1 MRNNKVVLLNLLGLV
16 FIVLAF
22 AVHWIFIVL
31 AVIFSGW
38 GLKVLLKDDSSRKR
52 KV

>member
-1 MRNNKVVLLNLLGLV
+1 MKNNKVVLLNLFGLV

-22 AVHWIFIVL
+22 VVHWMFIAL

-38 GLKVLLKDDSSRKR
+38 GLKVLLKDDNS
-52 KV
+52 